1 MGTTLSDGLMVLSDI
16 FLDQGGWGTVSL
28 RWPTRERSFAAA
40 KKGQRLLGPQ
50 NDGSR
55 CSWAP
60 LCVEEEADRRGQ
72 RPVRDGVVGQ
82 SSHSRLRGARLPPG
96 AGPLG
101 PALVSIPASWE
112 LGVGGTRS
120 PRQQRLQLGQGRWLW
135 APRHGHLSLSFPR
148 CKVQGTH
155 LHAPGTVRALWGTSQ
170 LHSYST

>member
-50 NDGSR
+50 NDRSR
-55 CSWAP
+55 CSLAP

-112 LGVGGTRS
+112 LGVPTAAATAAGPG
-120 PRQQRLQLGQGRWLW
+120 QMALGPASRPPLPFLPQM
-135 APRHGHLSLSFPR
+135 
-148 CKVQGTH
+148 
-155 LHAPGTVRALWGTSQ
+155 
-170 LHSYST
+170 